1 MGLIICSNYQF
12 IINIIKKIN
21 SYWYL
26 EGSRLKK
33 MSQSHACYSV
43 CTTQQGIKILNF
55 SHSHKNLRLVFI
67 LDKYFNKYFN
77 WIRQAQKQDVCFLWK
92 TLTNQSTW
100 FSPFLTPYC
109 LVGQNMSSSSPH
121 TGKNQTRVFKMA
133 SRQFSFSCSFR
144 FWNCEVKILYS
155 YVHKNVFMIFFPWS
169 NSSICLFLVS
179 LSW

>member
-21 SYWYL
+21 SYCYL
-26 EGSRLKK
+26 GCKLAKNFFRKVIVMGRGEGWGLKK
-33 MSQSHACYSV
+33 WARAMPATQYARS
-43 CTTQQGIKILNF
+43 TQQGIKILNF

-100 FSPFLTPYC
+100 FSPFLTPCLYC

-121 TGKNQTRVFKMA
+121 TGKNQTRVF
-133 SRQFSFSCSFR
+133 
-144 FWNCEVKILYS
+144 
-155 YVHKNVFMIFFPWS
+155 
-169 NSSICLFLVS
+169 
-179 LSW
+179 